1 MTLILLLGVSSGLCW
16 GAADFLGGLEAR
28 RLPAIAVTLWSQIVG
43 AAALAAVLLLIG
55 APPNVDSVVWGGAAG
70 VFGGLALVSFY
81 QSMATGAMSLVAP
94 VSACG
99 ALVPV
104 VFAFLAGN
112 APDPAASVGIVLA
125 LAGLVLISLHSE
137 ATPQHARLSHGSL
150 ALALGAALG
159 FGFFYVC
166 LDRASSPPGA
176 TVLWAVAGTR
186 AGSLLTVLLLAV
198 LVRQKP
204 PLPRRLLP
212 IVLVGLLD
220 TSANVLFA
228 SASTSGNPG
237 IVAVLGSL
245 YPVVP
250 VLMGRLVLAERL
262 TLAKYA
268 GVALALLGVALIS
281 IGVNV
286 GRD

>member
-1 MTLILLLGVSSGLCW
+1 MTLILLLGIGSGLCW
-16 GAADFLGGLEAR
+16 GGADFLGGLEAR

-43 AAALAAVLLLIG
+43 AAALAVVLLLIG
-55 APPNVDSVVWGGAAG
+55 TAPAAESVAWGSAAG
-70 VFGGLALVSFY
+70 IFGGLALVLFY

-104 VFAFLAGN
+104 VFAFFTGE
-112 APDPAASVGIVLA
+112 APGLAASAGIVMA
-125 LAGLVLISLHSE
+125 LAGLVLISLHSD
-137 ATPQHARLSHGSL
+137 ATPQHARLSRFSL

-176 TVLWAVAGTR
+176 TPLWAVAGTR
-186 AGSLLTVLLLAV
+186 AGSLVTVLVLAA
-198 LVRQKP
+198 LVRQVP
-204 PLPRRLLP
+204 RLPGRLLP
-212 IVLVGLLD
+212 IVLIGILD
-220 TSANVLFA
+220 TSANALFA
-228 SASTSGNPG
+228 YASTRGNPG

-281 IGVNV
+281 A
-286 GRD
+286 